1 MAAEYINIEGKDY
14 RVSHSFATL
23 SMFSQLTGRKTL
35 EQMERFEGMS
45 PDDLMAMMYCAIY
58 MGEKLDGRVLEIE
71 TPQQLGML
79 VGIGTMQIYAQIFA
93 RQMRADIP
101 EKNTAGNEVKKKIP
115 FWRRLR
121 G

>member
-1 MAAEYINIEGKDY
+1 MAAEYINIEGRDY

-23 SMFSQLTGRKTL
+23 SMFSQLTGRTTL

-79 VGIGTMQIYAQIFA
+79 VGIGTMQTYAQIFA

-101 EKNTAGNEVKKKIP
+101 EKNTTGNEVKKKIP

>member
-1 MAAEYINIEGKDY
+1 MAAEYIQIEDRDY

-23 SMFSQLTGRKTL
+23 TMFSQLTGRKTL
-35 EQMERFEGMS
+35 EQMSELDAMS
-45 PDDLMAMMYCAIY
+45 ADDLLTMMYCAIY
-58 MGEKLDGRVLEIE
+58 MGEKLDGKVLEIA
-71 TPQQLGML
+71 TPQELGMKI
-79 VGIGTMQIYAQIFA
+79 GIGTMQLYVQIFA

-101 EKNTAGNEVKKKIP
+101 QPKPTTKEVKKKIP

>member
-35 EQMERFEGMS
+35 EEMEKFDGMS
-45 PDDLMAMMYCAIY
+45 ADDLMTMMYCAIY
-58 MGEKLDGRVLEIE
+58 MGEKLDGRILEID

-79 VGIGTMQIYAQIFA
+79 VGIGTMQTYAQIFA

-101 EKNTAGNEVKKKIP
+101 EKKTTTKEVKKKIP

>member
-14 RVSHSFATL
+14 RVLHCYGAI

-35 EQMERFEGMS
+35 EEMENFGNMS
-45 PDDLMAMMYCAIY
+45 ADDLMTMMYCAIY
-58 MGEKLDGRVLEIE
+58 MGEKKDKRVLEIE
-71 TPQQLGML
+71 TPQELGLM
-79 VGIGTMQIYAQIFA
+79 VDMGTMQTYAQIFA

-101 EKNTAGNEVKKKIP
+101 EKNTTGKEVKKKIP

>member
-1 MAAEYINIEGKDY
+1 MAAEYIRIEDRDY

-23 SMFSQLTGRKTL
+23 TMFSQMTGRKTL
-35 EQMERFEGMS
+35 EQMSEISNMS
-45 PDDLMAMMYCAIY
+45 PDDLLTMMFCALY
-58 MGEKLDGRVLEIE
+58 MGEKMDGRQLEVD
-71 TPQQLGML
+71 TPQQLGMHI
-79 VGIGTMQIYAQIFA
+79 GIGQMQEYVQIFA

-101 EKNTAGNEVKKKIP
+101 QSKTTGEVKKKIP

>member
-1 MAAEYINIEGKDY
+1 MAAEYINIGGKDY

-23 SMFSQLTGRKTL
+23 SMFSQFTGRKTL

-79 VGIGTMQIYAQIFA
+79 VGIGTMQTYAQIFA

-101 EKNTAGNEVKKKIP
+101 EKNTSGNEVKKKIP